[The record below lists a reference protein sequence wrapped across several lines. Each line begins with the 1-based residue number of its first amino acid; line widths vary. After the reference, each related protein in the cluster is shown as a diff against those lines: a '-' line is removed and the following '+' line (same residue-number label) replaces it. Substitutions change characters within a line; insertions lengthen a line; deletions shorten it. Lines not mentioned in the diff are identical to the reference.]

1 MVGKFHFVEHIQ
13 MKIGFND
20 SHAKTIVERKAL
32 SLSLAKTELYA
43 NQPHQIGRRDAC
55 FYLVNRLVADQK

>member
-32 SLSLAKTELYA
+32 SLSCQTELYA

-55 FYLVNRLVADQK
+55 FHLVNRLVADQK